1 MRIDRPGISNL
12 GGRRDVV
19 QKGYS
24 SVSYP
29 VLVKYACLKRERE
42 RERER
47 ERGGAGIL
55 SIEIKFVPQEWT

>member
-42 RERER
+42 EGLEFSR
-47 ERGGAGIL
+47 
-55 SIEIKFVPQEWT
+55 